1 MVESCDH
8 RTSKYLDKKILDIK
22 VDVDRGDRAGG
33 V

>member
-8 RTSKYLDKKILDIK
+8 RTSKYLGKKILDIK
-22 VDVDRGDRAGG
+22 IDVDRGDRVGG